1 MKLAIIVDSD
11 RAITRW
17 QFNALMEVVSDGH
30 TIGLLAVAK
39 GNTYKS
45 PKKLKYSLYYL
56 LAILSRYKLTQL
68 SRIAV
73 SELGVQIDQQIDFVK
88 EVNGIWEEI
97 PSSILPRFSDS
108 DVVIKFGMGLLR
120 NPHLIPV
127 EHGVL
132 SYHHGNPSAYRGRPA
147 GFWESLNSEKTM
159 GVIIQSLSN
168 ALDAGAIKS
177 IGFSRVNQT
186 SYRKTLTEVYLAG
199 IPLLR
204 KAINS
209 LESKTSI
216 DSGKSEKTTT
226 LPTNAKVMR
235 LVLKQLKNRVARYA
249 YGAFY
254 EKKWRVGSL
263 PEFDNL
269 DTFSTIKVDEITLL
283 PVPSGYMMTA
293 DPCGEFLDGIYC
305 ELLNNKS
312 GLGEIGLWKD
322 GKWNFLD
329 IGVTGHAS
337 YPQIVQWNGSGYI
350 FPEVSGGSSPVLVE
364 LGLNGLPNGKNII
377 LKNLENIRAIDGTLF
392 ESKGFWYLFAG
403 NPTDSHQRLDLYYS
417 NTLYGDFKLH
427 PMSPIVLDPR
437 CSRMAGP
444 IFQKNGITYRF
455 GQDCSEKYGGGITI
469 LRILEITPKRYMEEK
484 VGSFGLEGAL
494 GPHSLLMGRNAIWL
508 DLYTEKFALAAGI
521 RRVKAKFFQ

>member
-1 MKLAIIVDSD
+1 MKLAVIVDSD
-11 RAITRW
+11 GTIARW
-17 QFNALMEVVSDGH
+17 QFNALKEVVSDGH
-30 TIGLLAVAK
+30 TINLLTIAK

-45 PKKLKYSLYYL
+45 PKKLKYFLYYL
-56 LAILSRYKLTQL
+56 FAILSRYKLAQL
-68 SRIAV
+68 SRVAI
-73 SELGVQIDQQIDFVK
+73 SDLGVQVNQQIDFVRQ
-88 EVNGIWEEI
+88 VNGIWEEI
-97 PSSILPRFSDS
+97 PSSILPQFSDS

-120 NPHLIPV
+120 NPHLIPAK
-127 EHGVL
+127 HGVL

-159 GVIIQSLSN
+159 GVIVQSLSN
-168 ALDAGAIKS
+168 TLDAGAIKS
-177 IGFSRVNQT
+177 IGYSRVNQT
-186 SYRKTLTEVYLAG
+186 SYRKTLSEVYSAG

-204 KAINS
+204 KAVNS
-209 LESKTSI
+209 LNSKALI
-216 DSGKSEKTTT
+216 DSGISEKTTT
-226 LPTNAKVMR
+226 LPTNTKVMR

-263 PEFDNL
+263 PEFENL
-269 DTFSTIKVDEITLL
+269 ETFSTIKADRITLL
-283 PVPSGYMMTA
+283 PVPPGYMMTA

-312 GLGEIGLWKD
+312 GLGEIGIWKD
-322 GKWNFLD
+322 EKWNYLD
-329 IGVTGHAS
+329 IGIAGHAS
-337 YPQIVQWNGSGYI
+337 YPQIVQWNASVYL
-350 FPEVSGGSSPVLVE
+350 FPEVSAGSSPVLVA
-364 LGLNGLPNGKNII
+364 LGINGLPNGKSII
-377 LKNLENIRAIDGTLF
+377 LKNLEKIRAIDGTLF

-417 NTLYGDFKLH
+417 NSLQGDFQLH

-469 LRILEITPKRYMEEK
+469 LKILEITPEGYKEEK
-484 VGSFGLEGAL
+484 IGFVDLEGAL
-494 GPHSLLMGRNAIWL
+494 GPHSLLMGTNAIWL

-521 RRVKAKFFQ
+521 RRVKAKFF